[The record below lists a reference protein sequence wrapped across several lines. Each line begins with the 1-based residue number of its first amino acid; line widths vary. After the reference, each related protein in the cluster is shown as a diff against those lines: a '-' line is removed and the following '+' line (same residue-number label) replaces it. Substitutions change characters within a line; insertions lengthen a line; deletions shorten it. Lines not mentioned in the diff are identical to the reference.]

1 MQESIEMG
9 RCFHF
14 IFRGE
19 WIDLEKY
26 SLVTND
32 LYQRSGHWII
42 PGHYVQEIWRMAPSI
57 TFSLFFWS

>member
-14 IFRGE
+14 VFRGE

-42 PGHYVQEIWRMAPSI
+42 SGQYAREIWR
-57 TFSLFFWS
+57 